1 MESQHPQGKFA
12 KKIEESIISEM
23 DATKGLW
30 DVSLSCG
37 NFGSSGAISTDANHI
52 KKGYDRETLA
62 LFRIHHSLCDGVS
75 IAVAIGDLADE
86 AAHLRED
93 VVKNMLKM
101 ERNKN
106 QNRASYFK
114 KKK

>member
-1 MESQHPQGKFA
+1 MNSQTQDFTLFLKIVNNIPLDHHIMESQHPQGKFA

-75 IAVAIGDLADE
+75 IAVAWAE
-86 AAHLRED
+86 SKFSSEP
-93 VVKNMLKM
+93 
-101 ERNKN
+101 
-106 QNRASYFK
+106 F
-114 KKK
+114 